1 MQWVLFIYFIFF
13 KTTIFWNNNAHV
25 FLMPSYPA
33 KHSEKYT
40 NESQCRRQMTE
51 TELSCKS
58 NFVFHTMQM
67 VGGKNLQAE

>member
-13 KTTIFWNNNAHV
+13 KTTIFWNNNA
-25 FLMPSYPA
+25 SYPA

-40 NESQCRRQMTE
+40 NESQCRWQMTE